1 LARGLVS
8 AISTDALAFVQYRKF
23 SIAIVFACIDD
34 GGIATGATKRLENR
48 ALRGLGL
55 VIAEPLL
62 SG

>member
-34 GGIATGATKRLENR
+34 EGIATEATKRLENR
-48 ALRGLGL
+48 ALRSLGL